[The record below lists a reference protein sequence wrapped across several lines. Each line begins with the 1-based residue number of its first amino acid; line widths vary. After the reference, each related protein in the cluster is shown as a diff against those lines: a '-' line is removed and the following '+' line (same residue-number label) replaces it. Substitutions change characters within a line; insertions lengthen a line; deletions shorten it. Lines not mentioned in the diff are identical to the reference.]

1 MKRQIPGQV
10 NAYIL
15 NLMIHSDTL
24 RLDEQEIRDR
34 IEDRFKQ
41 SKRKRIRPQNV
52 RKFHIEPLIE
62 RRWLREV
69 NGKYERIGELMH
81 VRPEW
86 TLIDQF
92 EGLPEEY
99 VDSYIYSTEYNRNM
113 FGSEDFEGSLTEKEY
128 NDYFLKEYESS
139 YENDKN
145 KNRELTPEE
154 IETQNKDLGIA

>member
-99 VDSYIYSTEYNRNM
+99 VDSYIYSTE
-113 FGSEDFEGSLTEKEY
+113 
-128 NDYFLKEYESS
+128 
-139 YENDKN
+139 
-145 KNRELTPEE
+145 
-154 IETQNKDLGIA
+154 